1 MHSNPL
7 KEKTFMEEVGT
18 GGIDLAKCSS
28 QVRGAR
34 ANDSVAFRR
43 KLSQARVLNFLM
55 SLPCYAV
62 AVSLAL
68 LLALAT
74 DTAAQ
79 AQERHWDV
87 MCGLPQEDSFLD
99 LFPTGGYSGPWP
111 GDPRSGHLEV
121 KTLNRPH
128 PEGTISTEMWL
139 LSRSVG
145 WWMLKAIRVH
155 PDDRSK
161 VTLDA
166 LEDGSLNNIRQIIES
181 PFLSQPAIV
190 RAGNTDDEDLVT
202 GQIFALLPDASSLRC
217 AP

>member
-1 MHSNPL
+1 
-7 KEKTFMEEVGT
+7 MEEVGT
-18 GGIDLAKCSS
+18 GGIDLAKRSF
-28 QVRGAR
+28 QVHGAR
-34 ANDSVAFRR
+34 ADGSVAFRR
-43 KLSQARVLNFLM
+43 KLSQTKVLNFLM

-62 AVSLAL
+62 AGALAL
-68 LLALAT
+68 LLLVPAT

-111 GDPRSGHLEV
+111 GDPRRGHLEV

-166 LEDGSLNNIRQIIES
+166 LEDGSLNNIRQIIDS

-190 RAGNTDDEDLVT
+190 RVGNPDDEDLVN
-202 GQIFALLPDASSLRC
+202 GQIFALLPDASRLRC
-217 AP
+217 SP